1 MSAASRHFWLVI
13 VAMIVASFAGCAAL
27 QQATQLLPPTLEENA
42 KHGRCLSAGFSVTV
56 PPFVFE
62 QLTLSCVRAIDGGT
76 YAALNDAGEPT
87 GERP

>member
-1 MSAASRHFWLVI
+1 MFITSLLA
-13 VAMIVASFAGCAAL
+13 FAGCAAL

-62 QLTLSCVRAIDGGT
+62 QLTLSCVRAIDGGNP
-76 YAALNDAGEPT
+76 LEFNDAGRPS
-87 GERP
+87 GEQP

>member
-1 MSAASRHFWLVI
+1 MSAASRHCWFVI
-13 VAMIVASFAGCAAL
+13 VAWLIASFAGCAAL
-27 QQATQLLPPTLEENA
+27 QQATQLIPPTIEENG

-62 QLTLSCVRAIDGGT
+62 QLTLSCVRAVDGGPPIE
-76 YAALNDAGEPT
+76 LNDAGEPT